1 MPALLSEVFKETSYT
16 VNDGQIKPHYGKP
29 AEKEP
34 TVQNVSCDQVIQHLS
49 SCIECQQKIAA
60 IMNKNNNNNINNI
73 NNNIEHQL
81 QEMQQ
86 KINTLEQAGGNRFDI
101 IAFAEQ
107 NPVLVLLALLIGIDI
122 FKKAFLK

>member
-60 IMNKNNNNNINNI
+60 IMNKNNNN
-73 NNNIEHQL
+73 IEIQL

>member
-60 IMNKNNNNNINNI
+60 IMNKNNNNNINN
-73 NNNIEHQL
+73 NIEHQL